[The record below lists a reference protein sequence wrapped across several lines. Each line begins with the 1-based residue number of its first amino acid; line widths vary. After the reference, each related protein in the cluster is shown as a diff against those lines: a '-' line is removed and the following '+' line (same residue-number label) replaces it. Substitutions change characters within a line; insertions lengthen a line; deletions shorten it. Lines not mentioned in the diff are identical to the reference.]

1 LINRLGAGR
10 EGILQEA
17 DEQRGNGP
25 MRSPSG
31 GLGARLMRS
40 LSAQLASQSVRIV
53 QQILLV
59 PFFLRAWGVDLYND
73 WLLMAAAAGIL
84 SILDGGMQPYFS
96 GLLQERMVRDEIAGY
111 RRAVRIANFNYVAV
125 IAIALLAIAVASLW
139 VEWLPLLGVDHME
152 PGTAHWTLALLAAN
166 FLASMPF
173 GVANSIYRAHGEYD
187 RGVVMGTG
195 NLGGQIII
203 PLIMLTLGQP
213 STVLAAGMVGGTII
227 SWVIIA
233 IDQRAR
239 YGPLPWGLAIPTAAE
254 QRVTIAKC
262 LYFASQPISTWLTFQ
277 GPLLILGHL
286 SLPAETVAFSTAR
299 TLIGVSRQ
307 MTIQMSYPFGFEL
320 SVLLIR
326 DELAALRRLL
336 TDAVSIV
343 AIVGGLLAGVTIVAG
358 EPVTALWLRGR
369 VEIPLE
375 LIVIMALPIAI
386 SASSQVYQVLLSFTN
401 QPKLIAHGVGIFA
414 LVGFGSAIALA
425 PSFGAEG
432 VATGLAIGE
441 VIGMVLYLPA
451 RTLRATGVGGGQF
464 HAANVLRAAL
474 ATLLGYGVG
483 RLVFLMIAP
492 SDYLGLFGFG
502 VLWTVI
508 AGLAAYYLLL
518 NAEQRAVI
526 ARRFAALRPRDRG
539 QPPQPAYDRK

>member
-1 LINRLGAGR
+1 LTNRLGAGR
-10 EGILQEA
+10 EGLLQQA
-17 DEQRGNGP
+17 DEQRGNSP
-25 MRSPSG
+25 MRPPSG

-40 LSAQLASQSVRIV
+40 LSAQMASQGVRV
-53 QQILLV
+53 LQQILLV

-96 GLLQERMVRDEIAGY
+96 GLLQERMVRNEITAY

-125 IAIALLAIAVASLW
+125 IVIALLAIAMASLW

-152 PGTAHWTLALLAAN
+152 PGAAYWTLALLAGN
-166 FLASMPF
+166 LLASMPF

-187 RGVVMGTG
+187 RGVMMGTG

-203 PLIMLTLGQP
+203 PLILLTLGEP
-213 STVLAAGMVGGTII
+213 STIIAAGMVGGTII
-227 SWVIIA
+227 SWIIIA

-239 YGPLPWGLAIPTAAE
+239 YGPLPWGLAIPTAEE

-262 LYFASQPISTWLTFQ
+262 LYFASQPISTWMTFQ

-326 DELAALRRLL
+326 EELAALRRLL

-343 AIVGGLLAGVTIVAG
+343 AIIGGLLAGVTIVAG

-386 SASSQVYQVLLSFTN
+386 SASSQVYQVLLSFSN
-401 QPKLIAHGVGIFA
+401 QPRLIAHGVGIFA
-414 LVGFGSAIALA
+414 LIGFGSAIALA

-432 VATGLAIGE
+432 VAAGLAIGE
-441 VIGMVLYLPA
+441 IIGMVLYLPA
-451 RTLRATGVGGGQF
+451 RTLRATGIGGGQF
-464 HAANVLRAAL
+464 HAASILRAAL
-474 ATLLGYGVG
+474 AALLGYGVG
-483 RLVFLMIAP
+483 RLVFLVIAP
-492 SDYLGLFGFG
+492 SDYLRLFGFG
-502 VLWTVI
+502 VLWASV

-518 NAEQRAVI
+518 NGEQRAVI

-539 QPPQPAYDRK
+539 PPPQPAYNRK